1 MGEEQGD
8 RSTPLLVYWII
19 YQSDQLGEVGV
30 YWKRDSKNPGI
41 GREGRVALGRSPK
54 NEGC

>member
-30 YWKRDSKNPGI
+30 NWKRDSKNPGI